1 MILDTTIESLHSVE
15 WDERWLWM
23 LIVSDF
29 VITVST
35 LNGLIA
41 SNEKKSVLLTVYKE
55 FER

>member
-1 MILDTTIESLHSVE
+1 
-15 WDERWLWM
+15 M